1 MKIYCYILMLILI
14 SSTVF
19 ALPEATN
26 SISPNSFF
34 WAFDIVLERLEINLA
49 QNPDAKATIAINHII
64 ERKMELEELGTIP
77 NVNETDY
84 ERGAD
89 RLSKDLEDIDLNLAK
104 IENSQRKAELKTIA
118 EEAQRNSLL
127 VLQSVKARL
136 EEKGVTQKGIDTA
149 ISNSQK
155 SRGNNVQ

>member
-1 MKIYCYILMLILI
+1 MKFINLLTFVLAFVLV
-14 SSTVF
+14 SSSVA

-49 QNPDAKATIAINHII
+49 QNPDARATIAINHIL
-64 ERKMELEELGTIP
+64 ERKMELEELGTIQ

-89 RLSKDLEDIDLNLAK
+89 RLSKDLED
-104 IENSQRKAELKTIA
+104 
-118 EEAQRNSLL
+118 
-127 VLQSVKARL
+127 
-136 EEKGVTQKGIDTA
+136 
-149 ISNSQK
+149 
-155 SRGNNVQ
+155 